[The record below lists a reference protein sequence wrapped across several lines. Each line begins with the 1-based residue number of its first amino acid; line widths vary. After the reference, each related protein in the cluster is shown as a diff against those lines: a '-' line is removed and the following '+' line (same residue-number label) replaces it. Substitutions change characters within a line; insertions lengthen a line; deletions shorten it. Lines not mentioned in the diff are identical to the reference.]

1 MTPESKGRLKAAPT
15 SQATPTGADED
26 ARRIIRERLD
36 QTVVVEAAAGTG
48 KTTELVHRIVRVLAE
63 GRANVREI
71 VAVTFTEKAAGELK
85 LRLREQLETERR
97 QATTREVA
105 ARLDEAVQYLE
116 EAHVSTIHGF
126 CADLL
131 RERPVEA
138 RVDPLFRVLTEG
150 QAERL
155 FHEAFTGWF
164 QSIIESPP
172 EGVRRSLRR
181 SSRGVRPG
189 EVDDDGPME
198 RLRKAAFEL
207 AEWRDF
213 RAAWTREPFDRA
225 GTIAGVIPLV
235 HALAEISRSPSYA
248 GDNLFLDTE
257 PVRRVSADLESAPRP
272 GTAADLDGLESQ
284 LVDLRRNRDFKRG
297 RKGSGPTYAK
307 GVPRSRVLEARDVLV
322 QALDDFQ
329 LRADADLAALLHE
342 ELLECVDRYQQLKAR
357 EGALDFLD
365 LLLYARDLIRDNTPV
380 RIHFQSRFRRLFVDE
395 FQDTD
400 PLQAELL
407 LILASKDPGETRW
420 QHVDPVPGK
429 LFLVGDPKQSIYRF
443 RRADVDVYRRVCA
456 MLVERGATLVELRK
470 SFRGVENLQRAINAA
485 FAPVMDG
492 NVEARQAHYVP
503 LEPSRADDASQ
514 PSVVVLPV
522 PRPYAQRFIAARA
535 IEQSLPDA
543 VGAFVEWLVH
553 HSGWTVTERRD
564 SARRVPIEARHICV
578 LFRRFVSYGEDMTRA
593 YVDGLEARG
602 VKHLLVGGRAF
613 HGREEI
619 ETLRAALMAIEWPDD
634 QLSVFATLRGA
645 LVAIGDE
652 ELLEYHHHAGSFH
665 PFRVPATL
673 PKGLEPVR
681 EALSWLADWHRRR
694 NRRPVAETIADVL
707 DRTRAHV
714 SFVLRPGG
722 EQVLAN
728 VLHVAELARQYEV
741 EGGMSF
747 RGFVETLRE
756 AASGGQAAE
765 APILEEGSDGVRLMT
780 VHKAKGLEFPVVIL
794 ADITARLTPFDAN
807 RFIDADRERCALRIG
822 GWSPKDLND
831 NKALEL
837 LREEKEGQR
846 VAYVAA
852 TRARDLLVVPAVGD
866 EPYSDGWVAPLN
878 AAIYPPEDSRRVQRR
893 AVGCPTFSSKDTV
906 LVRPDGDPASRLT
919 VCPGQHDFAAP
930 AGSYSL
936 VWWSPEPAV
945 LPLDAQAPFG
955 LRRDD
960 LIVKDVASAELRR
973 RLDAYSTWKATRD
986 QAIAAA
992 QAPSVDVVTATAA
1005 ASRPD
1010 LAIPGPIEVVTEI
1023 VEGAAE
1029 RPRGQRFGSLVHAL
1043 IADVPLDSTAA
1054 ETIGR
1059 LTSAHG
1065 RVLGADAAEIAAAE
1079 ELVRRLLKH
1088 PVIEAASRAA
1098 RQGRCYREAP
1108 VTWKSPDGQLV
1119 EGFVD
1124 LAYAE
1129 DEGFVVVDFK
1139 TDRELEGAA
1148 DRYDRQVRIYAS
1160 AIAAATGRPARG
1172 VLMRV

>member
-1 MTPESKGRLKAAPT
+1 MTPPRRT
-15 SQATPTGADED
+15 DED
-26 ARRIIRERLD
+26 SRRIIRENLD
-36 QTVVVEAAAGTG
+36 DTLVVEAAAGTG
-48 KTTELVHRIVRVLAE
+48 KTTELVNRIVRVLAE

-85 LRLREQLETERR
+85 LRLRQRLETERQ
-97 QATTREVA
+97 QATRRDAA
-105 ARLDEAVQYLE
+105 ARLEEAVQNLE

-150 QAERL
+150 QGQRL
-155 FHEAFTGWF
+155 FNEAFANWF
-164 QSIIESPP
+164 HSILETPP

-181 SSRGVRPG
+181 TSRGSRPG
-189 EVDDDGPME
+189 DVDEDGPME
-198 RLRKAAFEL
+198 RLRRAAFDL

-213 RAAWTREPFDRA
+213 RGAWTRESFDRE
-225 GTIAGVIPLV
+225 GTITAILPLV
-235 HALAEISRSPSYA
+235 HALADVSKSPSYA

-257 PVRRVSADLESAPRP
+257 PVRRLSADLAGTPPPE
-272 GTAADLDGLESQ
+272 TAADFDGLESQ

-307 GVPRSRVLEARDVLV
+307 GVSRARVLEARDLLTHS
-322 QALDDFQ
+322 LDDFQ

-342 ELLECVDRYQQLKAR
+342 ELLECVDRYKHLKAR

-365 LLLYARDLIRDNTPV
+365 LLLHARDLIRDNTTV
-380 RIHFQSRFRRLFVDE
+380 RNHFQTRFRCLFVDE

-400 PLQAELL
+400 PLQAEILL
-407 LILASKDPGETRW
+407 LLASKDPGETRW

-443 RRADVDVYRRVCA
+443 RRADVHIYTKVCDQ
-456 MLVERGATLVELRK
+456 LVERGAIFVELRK
-470 SFRGVENLQRAINAA
+470 SFRGVENLQRVINAA

-492 NVEARQAHYVP
+492 NADTRQARYVP
-503 LEPSRADDASQ
+503 LERSRADHPDQ

-535 IEQSLPDA
+535 IEESLPDA
-543 VGAFVEWLVH
+543 VGAYVEWLVTQ
-553 HSGWTVTERRD
+553 SGWTVTERRD
-564 SARRVPIEARHICV
+564 SSKRVKLESRHICL
-578 LFRRFVSYGEDMTRA
+578 LFRRFVSYGEDITRA
-593 YVDGLEARG
+593 YVDALEARG

-634 QLSVFATLRGA
+634 QLSVFATLHGA
-645 LVAIGDE
+645 LFAIGDE

-665 PFRVPATL
+665 PFRIPETL
-673 PKGLEPVR
+673 PTGLEPIR
-681 EALSWLADWHRRR
+681 EALTCLANWHRRR
-694 NRRPVAETIADVL
+694 NRRPVAETISDVL
-707 DRTRAHV
+707 GTTRAHV

-728 VLHVAELARQYEV
+728 ALHVAELARQYEI

-747 RGFVETLRE
+747 RGFVEALRE

-794 ADITARLTPFDAN
+794 ADITARLTPFDAS
-807 RFIDADRERCALRIG
+807 RYIDAEHERCALRIG

-831 NKALEL
+831 NKAMEL
-837 LREEKEGQR
+837 LREEKEGER

-852 TRARDLLVVPAVGD
+852 TRARDLLVVPALGD
-866 EPYSDGWVAPLN
+866 GPYTEGWVAPLN
-878 AAIYPPEDSRRVQRR
+878 AAIYPAEDARRVQ
-893 AVGCPTFSSKDTV
+893 AGGVGCPSFASKDSV
-906 LVRPDGDPASRLT
+906 LMRPDGDPASRLT
-919 VCPGQHDFAAP
+919 VCPGQHEFSASADP
-930 AGSYSL
+930 YSL

-945 LPLDAQAPFG
+945 LSLGAQAPFG

-960 LIVKDVASAELRR
+960 LIVKDVAPATLRR
-973 RLDAYSTWKATRD
+973 GLDTYHAWKTGRED
-986 QAIAAA
+986 AIAAA
-992 QAPSVDVVTATAA
+992 QRPSINVMTATAA
-1005 ASRPD
+1005 AATEALVPIGHDIDVAAFAEATAPRATSAEATAPKRP
-1010 LAIPGPIEVVTEI
+1010 G
-1023 VEGAAE
+1023 
-1029 RPRGQRFGSLVHAL
+1029 GQRFGSLVHAL
-1043 IADVPLDSTAA
+1043 IADMPLDAPEA
-1054 ETIGR
+1054 RTIAR
-1059 LTSAHG
+1059 LASAHG
-1065 RVLGADAAEIAAAE
+1065 RVLGADAEEIAAAE
-1079 ELVRRLLKH
+1079 AIVVRVLKH
-1088 PVIEAASRAA
+1088 PVLQAAARASRD
-1098 RQGRCYREAP
+1098 GRCYREMP
-1108 VTWKSPDGQLV
+1108 VTWRTDAGAII

-1124 LAYAE
+1124 LAYA
-1129 DEGFVVVDFK
+1129 DESGFVVVDFK
-1139 TDRELEGAA
+1139 TDRELDGAV
-1148 DRYDRQVRIYAS
+1148 DRYQRQIRIYAA
-1160 AIAAATGRPARG
+1160 AIAAATGRPVRA